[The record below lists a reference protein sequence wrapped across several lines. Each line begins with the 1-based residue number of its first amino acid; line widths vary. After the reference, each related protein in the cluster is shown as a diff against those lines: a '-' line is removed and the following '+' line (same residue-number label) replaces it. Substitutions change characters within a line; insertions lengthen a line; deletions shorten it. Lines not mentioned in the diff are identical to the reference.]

1 MKHLIIAAI
10 VCLGLVAQS
19 SLVTLDHQT
28 GGGQAIASTGSS
40 PEGNSQQ
47 LNSQEMGTT
56 VGGDVFTSCLSYVDD
71 DGDTHYVCCVDLWII
86 TICAGVNWSAIER
99 VLPF

>member
-10 VCLGLVAQS
+10 VFVGLVAQS
-19 SLVTLDHQT
+19 SVVNIDHQT
-28 GGGQAIASTGSS
+28 GVGQALAATGSS
-40 PEGNSQQ
+40 PESNSYQ
-47 LNSQEMGTT
+47 LNTQEMRTT
-56 VGGDVFTSCLSYVDD
+56 VGGETSTSCWQYIDD